1 MSRSL
6 PSTDSDKMP
15 EIRREAEERRKQ
27 LLSGTAVIGGAIK
40 VSADESPIVDDSN
53 VIGSSDDVV
62 ETIPKPAPKPVKRHY
77 KSTLE
82 SSTFKMEFDATDI
95 SVSEYQLALR
105 IPRTGFK
112 FMPKLTQDENDRKFI
127 LNFQDRTYNVIY
139 AGGIIDFPT
148 EDSWTIAFLVAS
160 EEDDDDKDR

>member
-1 MSRSL
+1 MAIL

-40 VSADESPIVDDSN
+40 VSADESPILNDGNITEFDLSAA
-53 VIGSSDDVV
+53 VV
-62 ETIPKPAPKPVKRHY
+62 TAKAVNKPVKRHY

-127 LNFQDRTYNVIY
+127 LNFQDHTYNVIY

-148 EDSWTIAFLVAS
+148 EDSWTLAFLVA
-160 EEDDDDKDR
+160 EDINHDKDR